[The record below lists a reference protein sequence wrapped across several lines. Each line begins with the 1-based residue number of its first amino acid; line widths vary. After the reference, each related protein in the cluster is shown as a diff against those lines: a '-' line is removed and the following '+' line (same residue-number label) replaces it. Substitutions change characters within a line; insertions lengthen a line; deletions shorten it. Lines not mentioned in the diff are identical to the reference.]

1 MMHNKRRRTLD
12 TGEHTHQ
19 PNNPD
24 NSNSMALSPLVRGS
38 SDLFFRDAFRE
49 ADDVS
54 GTYLERLSPIRL
66 SPIRSPPI

>member
-1 MMHNKRRRTLD
+1 MMDNKRRRTLD

-24 NSNSMALSPLVRGS
+24 SSNSMALSPLVRGS

-49 ADDVS
+49 ADDVR
-54 GTYLERLSPIRL
+54 TYVERLPHRYAHL
-66 SPIRSPPI
+66 RYD

>member
-1 MMHNKRRRTLD
+1 
-12 TGEHTHQ
+12 
-19 PNNPD
+19 
-24 NSNSMALSPLVRGS
+24 MALSPLVRGS

-54 GTYLERLSPIRL
+54 DTYVERLSPIRL